1 MKFED
6 LSPELQ
12 EKAAACKTAEEI
24 FALAKSEGIEL
35 SDEQLE
41 AVSGGAL
48 FSNFVCWLGCHDYI
62 ATGEVRQGLS
72 SIENEYRCK
81 NCGNVYWRR
90 KEDKPWYA

>member
-1 MKFED
+1 M
-6 LSPELQ
+6 
-12 EKAAACKTAEEI
+12 
-24 FALAKSEGIEL
+24 KSEDMTPEQIEQAKKCATSEECLAFIKENGIEL